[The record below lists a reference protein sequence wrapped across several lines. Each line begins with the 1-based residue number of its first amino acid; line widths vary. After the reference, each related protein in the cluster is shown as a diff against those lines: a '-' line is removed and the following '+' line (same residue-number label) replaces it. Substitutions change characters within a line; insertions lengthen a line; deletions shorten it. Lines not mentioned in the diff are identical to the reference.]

1 MPDRCGGTDS
11 GNWKCRTAEPGRPS
25 GSTRPSPTASRR
37 PARASDPASELSF
50 DDILQHLAI
59 ERQIGND
66 LLEPAVLII
75 QLAQPPHLRWPQ
87 PRVLL
92 LPVEVGRL
100 TDPRLEIGRAHVL
113 TPVTNAHLVCRLL
126 LEKKKQK
133 KQYK

>member
-66 LLEPAVLII
+66 LLEPAVLIL
-75 QLAQPPHLRWPQ
+75 QPAQPPHRRWQQ

-92 LPVEVGRL
+92 LPFELGRL
-100 TDPRLEIGRAHVL
+100 TDPPLSADPRDWRTCPPLLYYERLSPPH
-113 TPVTNAHLVCRLL
+113 
-126 LEKKKQK
+126 
-133 KQYK
+133 